1 MKRKPGPQLAF
12 DFGDVA
18 RPPAA
23 PPPPAIAPPA
33 PPVLDSGPDAEAPE
47 KPRAPRPR
55 RPRPEP
61 GVAIPDLF
69 AVSPPLEV
77 EAKRIETEPVAPV
90 PFEHPPWPVLDEPPM
105 EECPL
110 PDELFEGTPDDLDE
124 PFGERDPFLVDPAAF
139 DREFLDL
146 EAPVV
151 VPDQP
156 VVGELPSPVPKRDL
170 PTPTGMVFVVPTER
184 HVERFAVAGYT
195 ALTFPSLE
203 ERLLARLSNLSMAT
217 QAEERATLAAVLEAH
232 GGAREIAGMDVA
244 SPRFYGCFL
253 DALDD
258 VARDVGTFE
267 RARGE
272 APDVA
277 KKRIAFV
284 SRLSHKLDE
293 ALSLIHI

>member
-203 ERLLARLSNLSMAT
+203 ERLLARLS
-217 QAEERATLAAVLEAH
+217 
-232 GGAREIAGMDVA
+232 
-244 SPRFYGCFL
+244 
-253 DALDD
+253 
-258 VARDVGTFE
+258 
-267 RARGE
+267 
-272 APDVA
+272 
-277 KKRIAFV
+277 
-284 SRLSHKLDE
+284 
-293 ALSLIHI
+293 LSLIHISEPTRPY